1 MKRIFC
7 FVFAVLLGA
16 LTFTSCLAEDAYGL
30 YTTVMDSTRDA
41 SAAEGSFEV
50 KANVTAG
57 GMSVGMTFDGNVQY
71 IVHSETDLDMA
82 LNLHMNLGS
91 LLAGAGGDQEMSIYY
106 VDGWQYTSSA
116 NQKVK
121 TEMPLDELLKE
132 QDLSKNSA
140 FEMFKFDPSIIVDS
154 GTSKIDGGKKIF
166 FELDGEKAFASLKER
181 YEEALDTELDM
192 DDIGSL
198 FSGVAGDF
206 KLGNIQYTLF
216 IDKDNILYGASALC
230 SVGFGEDYAVEV
242 EFNLND
248 LSFDSFTEIDLPDD
262 LDEYSEPGSWIVDP
276 DDYSGLG
283 ESYFDDDYDDDLFG
297 NMNFKKQPGW
307 GLSHPGV

>member
-1 MKRIFC
+1 MKKIFC

-16 LTFTSCLAEDAYGL
+16 LTFTSCLVEDAYGL
-30 YTTVMDSTRDA
+30 YTTVIDSTKDA
-41 SAAEGSFEV
+41 SAVEGSFEV

-71 IVHSETDLDMA
+71 IMHSETDMDMA

-91 LLAGAGGDQEMSIYY
+91 LFGADGDQEMSMYY
-106 VDGWQYTSSA
+106 VDGWQYTNSA
-116 NQKVK
+116 GQKVK
-121 TEMPLDELLKE
+121 TEMPLDKLLKE
-132 QDLSKNSA
+132 QDLSENGA
-140 FEMFKFDPSIIVDS
+140 AEVFKFDPSIIVDS

-166 FELDGEKAFASLKER
+166 FELDGEKVFASLKEQ

-192 DDIGSL
+192 DDLGDL
-198 FSGVAGDF
+198 FGGAAGDF
-206 KLGNIQYTLF
+206 ALGNIQYTLF
-216 IDKDNILYGASALC
+216 VDKDNILYGASVLC
-230 SVGFGEDYAVEV
+230 TVEFGEDYAVEV

-262 LDEYSEPGSWIVDP
+262 LDEYSEPGSWIIDP

-283 ESYFDDDYDDDLFG
+283 ENYFDDDYDDYDYWDDDDLFG
-297 NMNFKKQPGW
+297 NMNF
-307 GLSHPGV
+307 

>member
-132 QDLSKNSA
+132 QD
-140 FEMFKFDPSIIVDS
+140 
-154 GTSKIDGGKKIF
+154 
-166 FELDGEKAFASLKER
+166 
-181 YEEALDTELDM
+181 
-192 DDIGSL
+192 
-198 FSGVAGDF
+198 
-206 KLGNIQYTLF
+206 
-216 IDKDNILYGASALC
+216 
-230 SVGFGEDYAVEV
+230 
-242 EFNLND
+242 
-248 LSFDSFTEIDLPDD
+248 
-262 LDEYSEPGSWIVDP
+262 
-276 DDYSGLG
+276 
-283 ESYFDDDYDDDLFG
+283 
-297 NMNFKKQPGW
+297 
-307 GLSHPGV
+307 

>member
-7 FVFAVLLGA
+7 FVFAVLLSA
-16 LTFTSCLAEDAYGL
+16 LTFTSCLVEDAYGL
-30 YTTVMDSTRDA
+30 YTTVMDSTRDT

-50 KANVTAG
+50 KANVTVG

-91 LLAGAGGDQEMSIYY
+91 LFAGGDQDMSMYY

-116 NQKVK
+116 DQKVK

-166 FELDGEKAFASLKER
+166 FELDGEKAFASLKEQ

-192 DDIGSL
+192 DDLGSL
-198 FSGVAGDF
+198 FSGAAGDF
-206 KLGNIQYTLF
+206 NLGNIQYTLF
-216 IDKDNILYGASALC
+216 IDKDNILCGASVLC
-230 SVGFGEDYAVEV
+230 SVEFGEDYAVEV
-242 EFNLND
+242 EFNLKD

-283 ESYFDDDYDDDLFG
+283 ENYFDDDYNDYDYWDNDLFG
-297 NMNFKKQPGW
+297 NMNF
-307 GLSHPGV
+307 

>member
-1 MKRIFC
+1 
-7 FVFAVLLGA
+7 
-16 LTFTSCLAEDAYGL
+16 
-30 YTTVMDSTRDA
+30 MDSTRDT

-91 LLAGAGGDQEMSIYY
+91 LFAGGDQEMSMYY

-116 NQKVK
+116 DQKVK

-166 FELDGEKAFASLKER
+166 FELDGEKAFASLKEQ

-192 DDIGSL
+192 DDLGSL
-198 FSGVAGDF
+198 FSGAAGDF
-206 KLGNIQYTLF
+206 NLGNIQYTLF
-216 IDKDNILYGASALC
+216 IDKDNILCGASVLC
-230 SVGFGEDYAVEV
+230 SVEFGEDYAVEV
-242 EFNLND
+242 EFNLKD

-283 ESYFDDDYDDDLFG
+283 ENYFDDDYNDYDYWDNDLFG
-297 NMNFKKQPGW
+297 NMNF
-307 GLSHPGV
+307 

>member
-140 FEMFKFDPSIIVDS
+140 FDMFKFDPSIIVDS

-230 SVGFGEDYAVEV
+230 SVEFGEDYAVEV

-297 NMNFKKQPGW
+297 NMNF
-307 GLSHPGV
+307 